1 MTNEFPPNFQTIYS
15 CLDLSNVKVSQIL
28 NLTKL
33 LKYWLM
39 IHCLSWQH
47 LYSAS
52 IYMTIYLVFPIFT
65 NVCNLSIHLSFEN
78 ISCLNP
84 GKVDNPPPSCL
95 YSKLVRTE
103 AASQPACLLYLSP
116 SLSLSSKLTLSIY
129 ATFILT
135 FVQIQSNLFKEQEPS
150 S

>member
-84 GKVDNPPPSCL
+84 GKVDTPPPRVYILSWL
-95 YSKLVRTE
+95 EPRQP
-103 AASQPACLLYLSP
+103 ASQPAYSIYLP
-116 SLSLSSKLTLSIY
+116 LSLSRLNSHCLS
-129 ATFILT
+129 TQLSF
-135 FVQIQSNLFKEQEPS
+135 
-150 S
+150 